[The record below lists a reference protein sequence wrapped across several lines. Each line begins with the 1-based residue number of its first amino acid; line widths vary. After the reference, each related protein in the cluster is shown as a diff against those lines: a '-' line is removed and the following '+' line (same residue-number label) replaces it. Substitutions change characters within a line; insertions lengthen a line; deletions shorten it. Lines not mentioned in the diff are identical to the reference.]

1 MSIVER
7 AGSKL
12 GRQSTKSIVE
22 LAADRLATGAEE
34 TGVASAE
41 AAAPAPVRRDLPPD
55 AGVDTQER
63 RRVTIDFDRLRAR
76 GFALPRDH
84 STVSE
89 EFRLIKRP
97 LLSVALSNSI
107 SQVQNRNVMMVTSA
121 APNEGKTFV
130 ATNLAFSI
138 ASEHNIYVLLIDA
151 DVAKPSIPSVM
162 GFEAERG
169 MLDVVADPSIDV
181 ADVLVHTN
189 IENLSV
195 LPAGAARP
203 GMTELIASA
212 HMARFVNEISRR
224 YSDRVII
231 FDSPPMLARSEA
243 SVLAK
248 HMGQVVLVVE
258 AERTSRTAI
267 EETLTLVGRDR
278 VGGVVLNKA
287 PRIIGQEGFGQGY
300 SYGYYY
306 GS

>member
-7 AGSKL
+7 AGAKMA
-12 GRQSTKSIVE
+12 RQSAKSIVE
-22 LAADRLATGAEE
+22 LAADRLGGAADATN
-34 TGVASAE
+34 T
-41 AAAPAPVRRDLPPD
+41 AAPQMPPTVQQESIREISVD
-55 AGVDTQER
+55 ATPQPSL
-63 RRVTIDFDRLRAR
+63 TIDFDRLRAR

-84 STVSE
+84 STVAE

-97 LLSVALSNSI
+97 LLSFALSHTI
-107 SQVQNRNVMMVTSA
+107 SPVQNRNVMMVTSA

-151 DVAKPSIPSVM
+151 DVAKPSIPNVL
-162 GFEAERG
+162 GFESERG
-169 MLDVVADPSIDV
+169 MLDVVAHSNVDV
-181 ADVLVHTN
+181 ADVLLHTN

-212 HMARFVNEISRR
+212 RMARFVSEISQR

-248 HMGQVVLVVE
+248 HVGQVVLVVE

-278 VGGVVLNKA
+278 IGGVVLNKA
-287 PRIIGQEGFGQGY
+287 PRIMGQEGFGQGY